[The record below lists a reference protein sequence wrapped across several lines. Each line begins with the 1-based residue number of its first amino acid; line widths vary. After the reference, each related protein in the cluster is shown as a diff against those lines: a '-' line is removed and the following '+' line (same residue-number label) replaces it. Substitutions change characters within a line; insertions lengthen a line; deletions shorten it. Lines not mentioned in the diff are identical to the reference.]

1 MSHLSIEPNDPSRER
16 GDERSADDHISGQRM
31 AALADERPTPD
42 EHAHLSRCAECA
54 REVEAHRALL
64 SLAESERQSMG
75 IPLTRWST
83 LAERLREE
91 GLITSEDRSSVTAEW
106 AAPIKRTY
114 STRALLR
121 VAAALMLVASG
132 AVIGRASTGA
142 AILPGGITGTSQPD
156 VARGPLFNNAPTAFA
171 SVDEARRAMDFFAGQ
186 YQSAVSFLAANDSTA
201 GGSSETPAVMRTRL
215 SALDRVQRTMGEA
228 LKTAPYDP
236 VINGFYLSSFG
247 QREATLRQL
256 NTVLPEGVR
265 LNSF

>member
-1 MSHLSIEPNDPSRER
+1 MSHLFIEPNDPSRER
-16 GDERSADDHISGQRM
+16 GDGRSPDDHISGPRL
-31 AALADERPTPD
+31 AALADERPTS
-42 EHAHLSRCAECA
+42 EEQQHLARCPECA
-54 REVEAHRALL
+54 REVEAHRSLL
-64 SLAESERQSMG
+64 SLAESERDSMG
-75 IPLTRWST
+75 IPLTRWNT
-83 LAERLREE
+83 LSERLREE
-91 GLITSEDRSSVTAEW
+91 GLITSVDRGSVTAEW
-106 AAPIKRTY
+106 ASPIKSRY

-142 AILPGGITGTSQPD
+142 SVLPGGLDGTLTQGT
-156 VARGPLFNNAPTAFA
+156 ARAPFTDAVPTAFA
-171 SVDEARRAMDFFAGQ
+171 SVDEARRAMEFYAGQ
-186 YQSAVSFLAANDSTA
+186 YQSAVSFLAQNDSS
-201 GGSSETPAVMRTRL
+201 SSETPAVMRTRL

-228 LKTAPYDP
+228 LKAAPYDP